1 MATRWFGMMR
11 TAYLTRCAPIAIA
24 AMAALP
30 STSAMAQDAAPVAA
44 PAVAQTPVIVLP
56 APAPTTAAQPARP
69 TTVQST
75 APATTANIPSATN
88 TSAPIVIANPPSG
101 DPASQTATAQASSPS
116 PAVAVPTNTPRAAA
130 PVAAQAAEPAAA
142 PRARAAAPAQQARAR
157 SAAPAVEQNQ
167 PAAAPVAEPAMA
179 DMAVASEDPLMAPTD
194 NALAAPMAAEAPM
207 PEAAAAA
214 PIEDGSSQALWLALA
229 GALGLGVIG
238 AGIAF
243 DRRRRTRVLTLGGQQ
258 QATLVD
264 TLPMLRQQ
272 PAAMTPTPQTEP
284 QVAPEPL
291 AYEPGYAP
299 QAEGAVT
306 THAEIFDTTARMAIA
321 TPTSKPAATGS
332 SQGTVVLPQE
342 VPESF
347 EERDALL
354 KQMVAARP
362 DKANPFRSGK
372 ARARRAR
379 LIMQSIEESF
389 EKRKP
394 RIDLSQYTEIWP
406 ALRGWR
412 PATS

>member
-1 MATRWFGMMR
+1 
-11 TAYLTRCAPIAIA
+11 
-24 AMAALP
+24 
-30 STSAMAQDAAPVAA
+30 
-44 PAVAQTPVIVLP
+44 
-56 APAPTTAAQPARP
+56 
-69 TTVQST
+69 
-75 APATTANIPSATN
+75 
-88 TSAPIVIANPPSG
+88 
-101 DPASQTATAQASSPS
+101 
-116 PAVAVPTNTPRAAA
+116 
-130 PVAAQAAEPAAA
+130 
-142 PRARAAAPAQQARAR
+142 
-157 SAAPAVEQNQ
+157 
-167 PAAAPVAEPAMA
+167 
-179 DMAVASEDPLMAPTD
+179 
-194 NALAAPMAAEAPM
+194 M

-214 PIEDGSSQALWLALA
+214 PAEDGSSQALWLALA

-258 QATLVD
+258 QTTLVD
-264 TLPMLRQQ
+264 TPPMPRQQ
-272 PAAMTPTPQTEP
+272 PAAMSPTPQTEP

-291 AYEPGYAP
+291 AYEPGYTP
-299 QAEGAVT
+299 QVDGTVT

-321 TPTSKPAATGS
+321 TPTSKPVATGS

>member
-1 MATRWFGMMR
+1 
-11 TAYLTRCAPIAIA
+11 
-24 AMAALP
+24 
-30 STSAMAQDAAPVAA
+30 
-44 PAVAQTPVIVLP
+44 
-56 APAPTTAAQPARP
+56 
-69 TTVQST
+69 
-75 APATTANIPSATN
+75 
-88 TSAPIVIANPPSG
+88 
-101 DPASQTATAQASSPS
+101 
-116 PAVAVPTNTPRAAA
+116 
-130 PVAAQAAEPAAA
+130 
-142 PRARAAAPAQQARAR
+142 
-157 SAAPAVEQNQ
+157 
-167 PAAAPVAEPAMA
+167 
-179 DMAVASEDPLMAPTD
+179 
-194 NALAAPMAAEAPM
+194 
-207 PEAAAAA
+207 
-214 PIEDGSSQALWLALA
+214 
-229 GALGLGVIG
+229 
-238 AGIAF
+238 
-243 DRRRRTRVLTLGGQQ
+243 
-258 QATLVD
+258 
-264 TLPMLRQQ
+264 
-272 PAAMTPTPQTEP
+272 MTPTPQTEP

>member
-1 MATRWFGMMR
+1 MAARWFGMMR

-30 STSAMAQDAAPVAA
+30 STSAMAQDAPPVAA
-44 PAVAQTPVIVLP
+44 PTAAQTPVIVLP

-69 TTVQST
+69 STVQSA
-75 APATTANIPSATN
+75 APATTANIPPATN
-88 TSAPIVIANPPSG
+88 TSAPIVIATPPSG

-116 PAVAVPTNTPRAAA
+116 PAVAVPTTTRAAA
-130 PVAAQAAEPAAA
+130 PVAAQAAEATAA
-142 PRARAAAPAQQARAR
+142 PRARAAASAQQARAR
-157 SAAPAVEQNQ
+157 SAAPAVEPNQ
-167 PAAAPVAEPAMA
+167 PAAAPVAEPTMA
-179 DMAVASEDPLMAPTD
+179 DMAVASEDPLMAPTGD
-194 NALAAPMAAEAPM
+194 ALAAPMAAEAPM
-207 PEAAAAA
+207 PEAAATA
-214 PIEDGSSQALWLALA
+214 PVEDGSSQALWLALA

-243 DRRRRTRVLTLGGQQ
+243 NRRRRTRVLTLGGEQQ
-258 QATLVD
+258 TTLVD
-264 TLPMLRQQ
+264 TPPMPRQQ
-272 PAAMTPTPQTEP
+272 PAAMSPAPQTEP

-291 AYEPGYAP
+291 AYEPGYTQ

-321 TPTSKPAATGS
+321 TPASKPVATRP
-332 SQGTVVLPQE
+332 SQGAVVLPQE